1 MQGEKPQLLQNPV
14 CVPAEARHEASGR
27 VVPSPSGTA
36 YPYIVCFLSLLVRGQ
51 KNSTTYFKIY
61 ARKHTEVCRETELAS
76 PEIQLPHSWLEVDDK
91 LHTPSFQAHRVKNA
105 LNSYSPK
112 WRATKSRR
120 NVDTSGGDQVCSG
133 THFWCVDLRGC
144 GALWYYCTHK
154 VFLIPNSPILQLHVQ
169 NPFYGELLYWT
180 TSFAFRRGRCSPQL
194 LPRECEG
201 QNYWLPLEKIFFLGK
216 NTDIPD
222 HWSRPGLRTGN
233 PISTTYELLSTI

>member
-14 CVPAEARHEASGR
+14 CVPAEARHQASGR

-105 LNSYSPK
+105 LNSHSPMQ
-112 WRATKSRR
+112 RAAKSRR

-133 THFWCVDLRGC
+133 THFWHAGPSGLRSIVV
-144 GALWYYCTHK
+144 L
-154 VFLIPNSPILQLHVQ
+154 LHAQ
-169 NPFYGELLYWT
+169 GI
-180 TSFAFRRGRCSPQL
+180 SDPQL
-194 LPRECEG
+194 SHPT
-201 QNYWLPLEKIFFLGK
+201 I
-216 NTDIPD
+216 T
-222 HWSRPGLRTGN
+222 RTV
-233 PISTTYELLSTI
+233 SLLWGITLLDYIICL